1 MNHVASPTAIDDAC
15 LRDLRHAFA
24 ADAARQDSEA
34 RFPADNIARLREAG
48 LLALTV
54 PKRYGGGGAGLS
66 ETSRVLGILAQG
78 CASTALILAMQLFK
92 QAALVRSGLWP
103 EGVQARVA
111 TEAVEQGALINALRV
126 EPDLGSPTRGGL
138 PATTIRRTPD
148 GWKLSGH
155 KVFATG
161 APGLRWMDVWA
172 RTEDEPAQVG
182 HVLVRGDAPG
192 IRIVETWDHIGMR
205 ATCSHDILFEGVP
218 VENGH
223 IAVRPPAEWQHADA
237 AQSAWNAAGI
247 SAIYTG
253 IARAARDWVVD
264 FLRRRVPSGLGAPL
278 ATLPR
283 AQEKVGEIEMLL
295 ATNARL
301 IESVATETDYGSPTG
316 PAESGLIKTMAV
328 ENAVRAV
335 ELAASLAGNHA
346 HARANPIER
355 HIRDVRAGRVQ
366 APQADAAHV
375 AAGRSVLLAV
385 TTP

>member
-1 MNHVASPTAIDDAC
+1 
-15 LRDLRHAFA
+15 
-24 ADAARQDSEA
+24 
-34 RFPADNIARLREAG
+34 
-48 LLALTV
+48 
-54 PKRYGGGGAGLS
+54 
-66 ETSRVLGILAQG
+66 
-78 CASTALILAMQLFK
+78 MQLFK
-92 QAALVRSGLWP
+92 QAALTRTDLWP
-103 EGVQARVA
+103 EQVQARVSA
-111 TEAVEQGALINALRV
+111 EAVEQGALINSLRV
-126 EPDLGSPTRGGL
+126 EPELGSPARGGL
-138 PATTIRRTPD
+138 PATMIRRTPK

-155 KVFATG
+155 KIFATG

-172 RTEDEPAQVG
+172 CTEDDPAHVG

-205 ATCSHDILFEGVP
+205 ATCSHDVLFENVP
-218 VENGH
+218 VANEH
-223 IAVRPPAEWQHADA
+223 VAVRPLAEWQNADV
-237 AQSAWNAAGI
+237 AQAAWNAAGMA
-247 SAIYTG
+247 AIYTG

-295 ATNARL
+295 CANARL
-301 IESVATETDYGSPTG
+301 IGSVATETDCGSPTS
-316 PAESGLIKTMAV
+316 PNESALIKTMAI

-355 HIRDVRAGRVQ
+355 HIRDVRSGRVQ

-375 AAGRSVLLAV
+375 AAGRSVLLAGNNK
-385 TTP
+385 